1 MLQWVGPLGPFGAQV
16 GFQPIQLLARLFLK
30 RTPIELRC
38 RLHSRTQK
46 GVGDACMYLDKK
58 EVSIYSFI

>member
-46 GVGDACMYLDKK
+46 GVGDACMM
-58 EVSIYSFI
+58 